1 MKSKKDI
8 RPEKLRD
15 MVRSILP
22 SRYRR
27 AAREAKAGENRRVRH
42 AVRRD
47 LHAEDLETTAA
58 DLLRDTHMLPITRWR
73 RYGDKLNHFIRWCS
87 AITRG
92 MPTDRALAFVR
103 QILPRNVI
111 GDHAFFHWESHL
123 APRFSAPAFYTQRKR
138 DLQSFEDKLR
148 HRLRRA
154 LAIDPDLLGRLNAQL
169 KEARAFDE
177 GRRLLLGVHDIDAFV
192 HELLIGSQTEEQAL
206 RHGWTDRF
214 TRERWIV
221 VRAIAE
227 VEIADGP
234 KRRVE
239 REVRRL

>member
-22 SRYRR
+22 SRYRH
-27 AAREAKAGENRRVRH
+27 AARAAKAGENRRVRH
-42 AVRRD
+42 AVRQD

-58 DLLRDTHMLPITRWR
+58 DLLRDAHILPITRWR
-73 RYGDKLNHFIRWCS
+73 RGGDKLNHFLRWCS

-92 MPTDRALAFVR
+92 MPAGRALAFVR

-123 APRFSAPAFYTQRKR
+123 RPRLCVPGYYEQRKR

-154 LAIDPDLLGRLNAQL
+154 LSIDPDLLGRLNAQF

-192 HELLIGSQTEEQAL
+192 HDLVLGSQTPDQAM
-206 RHGWTDRF
+206 RHGCTDRF
-214 TRERWIV
+214 SRERWILV
-221 VRAIAE
+221 SAIAE
-227 VEIADGP
+227 IEIADGP
-234 KRRVE
+234 KRKVE
-239 REVRRL
+239 RKPYI